1 MLMEMETIT
10 TMKPLNQTN
19 MWNYIK
25 YFFKVITGVSI
36 IIALDVILKK
46 ADPYVGN
53 WWLYITIASYHGYCY
68 LEFRLTNK

>member
-1 MLMEMETIT
+1 
-10 TMKPLNQTN
+10 